1 MTTKTKNRNKQQIG
15 KASKARGKRAELD
28 LAHKLQEAGFPEA
41 RRTAQYCGKAGTS
54 DVIGVPGV
62 HCECKA
68 VQRLNIWEA
77 LAQSKRDSEAD
88 GNGDIPAVFFKR
100 NRSGGWYVVLPLS
113 DFIKLYK
120 GELHHEKEK

>member
-1 MTTKTKNRNKQQIG
+1 MTERTKQQIG

-28 LAHKLQEAGFPEA
+28 LVHQLQKKFGFSEA

-54 DVIGVPGV
+54 DVVGILGV

-68 VQRLNIWEA
+68 VERLNIWKA
-77 LAQSKRDSEAD
+77 LSQSERDSK
-88 GNGDIPAVFFKR
+88 GDIPAVFFKR
-100 NRSGGWYVVLPLS
+100 NRSGWYVAVPLK
-113 DFIKLYK
+113 DFVRLYK